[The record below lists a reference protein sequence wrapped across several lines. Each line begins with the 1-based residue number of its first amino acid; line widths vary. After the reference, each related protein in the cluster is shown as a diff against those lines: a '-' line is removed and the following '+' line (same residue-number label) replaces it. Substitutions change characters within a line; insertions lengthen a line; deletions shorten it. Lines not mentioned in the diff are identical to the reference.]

1 MVGAGKTGIMLLLM
15 VIVTNAIATGHAS
28 TDQGPPHDDY
38 HVIVHPSNP
47 LRALGLG
54 RSFLRS
60 VYLRKTTTWPNGET
74 IRPVGLG
81 KRFLAR
87 ERFARE
93 VLNKSPAQ
101 LRSYWNQQIFSGKGV
116 PPPELDTEAAVI
128 QYVTRNRGAVGFL
141 PASADPG
148 EAVVVTIK

>member
-1 MVGAGKTGIMLLLM
+1 MAGAGKTGKILLL
-15 VIVTNAIATGHAS
+15 VAIATSAIATGHAA
-28 TDQGPPHDDY
+28 TDQRPQPDDY
-38 HVIVHPSNP
+38 QVIVHPSNP
-47 LRALGLG
+47 TRALG

-60 VYLRKTTTWPNGET
+60 VYLRKTTTWPSGET

-81 KRFLAR
+81 KRFPAR

-116 PPPELDTEAAVI
+116 PPPELESEAAVI
-128 QYVTRNRGAVGFL
+128 QYVLRNRGAVGFL
-141 PASADPG
+141 PAGIDPG
-148 EAVVVTIK
+148 EAVLVNIK